1 MKYLK
6 NKLNS
11 NEGHFMTSLPSFFF
25 SGTGQSLPLWKCY
38 TEALPGRVTSF
49 TWSTA
54 SDFSLELISNENSST
69 TITIIIIMGVRI
81 YYVPIFSKTLFV
93 LTHLNKIVRLLF
105 HYFQLRNTW
114 ICFFFCLLCWLSI
127 WEQFTLNKNYLFIA
141 SILVRLWDP

>member
-1 MKYLK
+1 MELNYREKNVKGKRETQFKNLK

-11 NEGHFMTSLPSFFF
+11 NEGHFMTSFPSFF

-105 HYFQLRNTW
+105 YYFQLRNTW
-114 ICFFFCLLCWLSI
+114 ICFLLIPMLTFNMGAI
-127 WEQFTLNKNYLFIA
+127 HTE
-141 SILVRLWDP
+141 